1 MDASIM
7 QKIHSMCDAD
17 TYVESHEDKN
27 APGVPIIC
35 ISRSYGANGLEI
47 ARQLAQQLEVGLYN
61 RETIELLAQR
71 AKGDQHL
78 MHILDER
85 PISAIDELIYGLFG
99 KKGVTTVEM
108 FGHLTELMLA
118 IARTGGVVVGRGAHL
133 IDIRRP
139 MFRLRIEGSLQACT
153 RRVMQRNGLNE
164 KEARDLVMER
174 NQERSQF
181 VKSFYRWYGNQG
193 TFYDMVINSD
203 LFTPEQACRIILR
216 AMHARGFK
224 LPEQAV
230 ASIRPRSSGVA
241 NMGGVEVFSLTESRK
256 LGKACEDGEIIFRQG
271 SVADRF
277 FVIQEGKVEMLM
289 DLPPVSKRVALL
301 GEGEIFGVESL
312 FTQEKTRLF
321 TARAMGDTRILSVDE
336 RAFLGRLHTDPSIS
350 FRVLRQM
357 ARQISDLDREMAIML
372 VQQGAVPLEGA
383 WNAMGDQPLLGD
395 ADAGRSFLDL
405 LLGRRANMRLLV
417 VEDDADYFQLI
428 HSWLQSASRAER
440 NPLLPGE
447 VQLIRAGTAQES
459 EDMLK
464 KERFSA
470 VLLDLNLPDSQGLD
484 TLNRLRGH
492 YPNTPYV
499 VLSGMDS
506 EKMAVKAVESG
517 ADDYLM
523 KNEVD
528 SKHLVLAIRYAME
541 RHRRQAAA

>member
-1 MDASIM
+1 MDATLM

-17 TYVESHEDKN
+17 TYVESHGEKQG
-27 APGVPIIC
+27 PGVPIIC

-47 ARQLAQQLEVGLYN
+47 GRLLAQRLEVGLYN
-61 RETIELLAQR
+61 RETIEMLAQR

-85 PISAIDELIYGLFG
+85 PISPIDEVIYGLFG
-99 KKGVTTVEM
+99 KKGVSTVEM
-108 FGHLTELMLA
+108 FSHLTELLLS

-139 MFRLRIEGSLQACT
+139 MFRLRVEGSLAACT
-153 RRVMQRNGLNE
+153 KRVMQRTGQSE
-164 KEARDLVMER
+164 AEARRVVMDR

-203 LFTPEQACRIILR
+203 LFTPEQACRVILR

-224 LPEQAV
+224 LPEKVLAD
-230 ASIRPRSSGVA
+230 IRPKA
-241 NMGGVEVFSLTESRK
+241 TALPNPGGVEVFSLMESRK
-256 LGKACEDGEIIFRQG
+256 LGKGYEDGEVIFRQG
-271 SVADRF
+271 EMADRF
-277 FVIQEGKVEMLM
+277 FVIQEGKVEVLM
-289 DLPPVSKRVALL
+289 EIPPVSKRVGML
-301 GEGEIFGVESL
+301 GEGELFGVAEL
-312 FTQEKTRLF
+312 FTPDKKRIF
-321 TARAMGDTRILSVDE
+321 SARALGEARVLSVDE
-336 RAFLGRLHTDPSIS
+336 RTFLGKLHTDPSIS

-357 ARQISDLDREMAIML
+357 ARQIGDLDREMAMMIA
-372 VQQGAVPLEGA
+372 QQGALEGDFTSMENEA
-383 WNAMGDQPLLGD
+383 LLGASD
-395 ADAGRSFLDL
+395 LGRNFLDL
-405 LLGRRANMRLLV
+405 LLGRGAKMRLLV
-417 VEDDADYFQLI
+417 VEDDSDYFQLV
-428 HSWLQSASRAER
+428 HSWLQSASRSER

-447 VQLIRAGTAQES
+447 VQLFRAGTMQES
-459 EDMLK
+459 EDIMK

-492 YPNTPYV
+492 FPNTPYV

-506 EKMAVKAVESG
+506 DKMALKAVENG
-517 ADDYLM
+517 ADDYLV

-541 RHRRQAAA
+541 RHRRQAA